1 MDNLALNKILDRL
14 DIEKNI
20 EKILNNFSVNN
31 NLKKGIYVYGDNGIG
46 KTKFI
51 CNLLKKNNYDI
62 LYFDNSIIRNKN
74 LIETICSNNLSNKN
88 IYSMLCNDDRKI
100 VIVIDDIDTMN
111 CGDKNGIL
119 SLIKLIRE
127 KKTKKQKAE
136 NVTNNPVICINNRSS
151 DKKTLELM
159 KVCNIFEIK
168 SPTNKQNK
176 EIIKNLFPNIY
187 NFSESENKL
196 IETNIL
202 DFLGNNLLS
211 FEKLDFYYKNNFIFK
226 KFCNN
231 INENNYENNNLN
243 IKLITQKLLSKKL
256 SFSDINVILESDR
269 TITSLLFHENIVN
282 ILTINDLDIYLKILD
297 NYIFSDYLDRI
308 IFQKQIW
315 QLTEYNYIIKIF
327 YNNYILNNNNLLKHI
342 DISNIIFTK
351 ILTKYSSEYNNY
363 IFIYN
368 LLQLFLLDKKD
379 IFILFLKYSNDFN
392 VNNNFSYEIFNNY
405 KILNITKLEVIR
417 IIKYINYILYCNTK
431 LKDIE
436 DDEICDY
443 QTYL

>member
-1 MDNLALNKILDRL
+1 
-14 DIEKNI
+14 
-20 EKILNNFSVNN
+20 
-31 NLKKGIYVYGDNGIG
+31 
-46 KTKFI
+46 
-51 CNLLKKNNYDI
+51 
-62 LYFDNSIIRNKN
+62 
-74 LIETICSNNLSNKN
+74 
-88 IYSMLCNDDRKI
+88 
-100 VIVIDDIDTMN
+100 
-111 CGDKNGIL
+111 
-119 SLIKLIRE
+119 
-127 KKTKKQKAE
+127 
-136 NVTNNPVICINNRSS
+136 
-151 DKKTLELM
+151 
-159 KVCNIFEIK
+159 
-168 SPTNKQNK
+168 
-176 EIIKNLFPNIY
+176 
-187 NFSESENKL
+187 
-196 IETNIL
+196 
-202 DFLGNNLLS
+202 LLS
-211 FEKLDFYYKNNFIFK
+211 FEKLEFYYKNNFIFK

-282 ILTINDLDIYLKILD
+282 ILTINHLDIYLKILD

-379 IFILFLKYSNDFN
+379 IFILFLKYSNNLN